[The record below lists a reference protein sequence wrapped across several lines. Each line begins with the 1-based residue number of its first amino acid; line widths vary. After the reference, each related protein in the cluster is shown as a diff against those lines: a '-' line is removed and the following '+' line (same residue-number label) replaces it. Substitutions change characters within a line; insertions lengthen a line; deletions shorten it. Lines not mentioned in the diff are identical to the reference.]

1 MLNLTVTAQLSP
13 LTAGLERN
21 LSAAARKLETE
32 VLRSCEPFVP
42 YNTGR
47 LCASGHASGS
57 GTSGEVVWDAA
68 YAAECYNA
76 SREFNHRHHPRAC
89 ARWFEAAKA
98 SDLPLWIDAV
108 KEALSLRVG
117 SSGAV
122 PTR

>member
-1 MLNLTVTAQLSP
+1 MLNLTVTAQLRP
-13 LTAGLERN
+13 LTAGLEKN

-47 LCASGHASGS
+47 LCASGHAVGN
-57 GTSGEVVWDAA
+57 GASGEVVWDVN

-108 KEALSLRVG
+108 KEAVNPRGTASAAAPKR
-117 SSGAV
+117 
-122 PTR
+122 